1 MWEFIGGK
9 AEPGETRELALIHEG
24 IPRNLE
30 HYETRRIA
38 VHEIEQYTFKENL
51 EEAREGGGYQSTP
64 AQYVYRL
71 LKNPAEY

>member
-38 VHEIEQYTFKENL
+38 VHEIEQYTFNPVDKKIWRRL
-51 EEAREGGGYQSTP
+51 EKC
-64 AQYVYRL
+64 L
-71 LKNPAEY
+71 LKPITSWCVTASQR

>member
-38 VHEIEQYTFKENL
+38 VHEIEQYRDKKIWRRL
-51 EEAREGGGYQSTP
+51 EKAGDIRVPPHSM
-64 AQYVYRL
+64 YRFS
-71 LKNPAEY
+71 NFIS